1 MSEGELVRCRL
12 APGRR
17 RDATSAPA
25 TWSSGAEVRAIQLV
39 SAPPRPL
46 TRAQAAVV
54 CGAGGGCA
62 RLARLAACRNAV
74 WTPRRC
80 LCASAVSHARSG
92 RTGIIINSI
101 RPVTLTGS
109 DLEVD
114 EIGRPF
120 GWTADRMPYSR
131 DQRKPCV
138 RNRRCAGQVHET
150 SVHRRRRRRDGH
162 QVHSGDVRSRADSD
176 MKES

>member
-1 MSEGELVRCRL
+1 MEFGGGGTCDTAGVGSTEATNSGSSCSRV
-12 APGRR
+12 RR
-17 RDATSAPA
+17 RWRLRSACSA
-25 TWSSGAEVRAIQLV
+25 GRV
-39 SAPPRPL
+39 SK
-46 TRAQAAVV
+46 
-54 CGAGGGCA
+54 
-62 RLARLAACRNAV
+62 
-74 WTPRRC
+74 RC
-80 LCASAVSHARSG
+80 LDTEAVFVCIGGEPRTKWANRDHYQLDPSG
-92 RTGIIINSI
+92 YL
-101 RPVTLTGS
+101 LTGS